1 MDFFIYFL
9 GFYPGVSYFLFFKS
23 IFKKGTEMKKTVLAL
38 VMIPFILLHLA
49 GCVPVLIA
57 TGAMGG
63 YAVSKD
69 TFQGETDKNYDSLWS
84 AALSV
89 SRIRGNI
96 KSEDSAKG
104 YIELEAESSK
114 VYIRLIRIT
123 QATTR
128 IRVSA
133 RKYHLPNLTL
143 AQDFFVKILEEAE

>member
-1 MDFFIYFL
+1 MDFFISFL
-9 GFYPGVSYFLFFKS
+9 GVYSWVNGSLFFKS
-23 IFKKGTEMKKTVLAL
+23 ILKKGNEMRKTVLVLA
-38 VMIPFILLHLA
+38 VIPFIVLQLS

-69 TFQGETDKNYDSLWS
+69 TFQGDTDKSYDSLWS
-84 AALSV
+84 AALNV
-89 SRIRGNI
+89 SKIRGNI
-96 KSEDSAKG
+96 KLEDSVKG
-104 YIELEAESSK
+104 YLELEAESSK
-114 VYIRLIRIT
+114 VYVRLIRIS

-143 AQDFFVKILEEAE
+143 AQDFFVKILEEAR